1 MSIDPSIRAGDI
13 ITLLVLGIGGLG
25 FLWSMRGELK
35 MLAKD
40 VRTHSQKIESLQIVI
55 TTLAVQNQR
64 MNDLDR
70 RIEDLRHGRGF
81 INADINGIYE
91 REGKVQNIP

>member
-13 ITLLVLGIGGLG
+13 LTLLLVGIGGLG

-40 VRTHSQKIESLQIVI
+40 VRMHSQKIENLQTVI

-70 RIEDLRHGRGF
+70 RIEELRHGRGF
-81 INADINGIYE
+81 IKADINGVYE
-91 REGKVQNIP
+91 RDGKTQPLP